1 MTQRLPRA
9 YNALAARPVP
19 TSDLLLR
26 GRKPARAQVPPA
38 MAATHD
44 QPPAGR
50 EQLAGDADELV
61 DENLDDD
68 EDPEAV
74 HELHE
79 EIGQLPDA
87 LTAAIASQDPPIAHT
102 TVLEDR
108 ARPVQLPDSAA
119 SPSRQRKSCIA
130 QSQWRR
136 RQPTVAHERRPEKA
150 G

>member
-1 MTQRLPRA
+1 
-9 YNALAARPVP
+9 
-19 TSDLLLR
+19 
-26 GRKPARAQVPPA
+26 

-87 LTAAIASQDPPIAHT
+87 LAAAIASQDP
-102 TVLEDR
+102 
-108 ARPVQLPDSAA
+108 Q
-119 SPSRQRKSCIA
+119 
-130 QSQWRR
+130 
-136 RQPTVAHERRPEKA
+136 
-150 G
+150 